1 MENNE
6 VKEVKEYT
14 NGDVL
19 KVLGKMTEEEAGILL
34 AFTNVL
40 EIRNMLNDKEKYDEY
55 LSNVTLISYYY
66 KLFAD
71 EMARFRDRVD
81 ALLTDEPKDFSS
93 DYDKLSEIEKKQTA
107 LEMLNNK
114 DFQKNCCDIIVGD
127 YERIVAEDPTCNA
140 LDKLLG
146 IGKYL
151 RKCIET
157 GLGCDHKYEVE

>member
-1 MENNE
+1 MKNN
-6 VKEVKEYT
+6 EVKEYT

-34 AFTNVL
+34 TFTNVP

-55 LSNVTLISYYY
+55 LSNVTLIADCY

-81 ALLTDEPKDFSS
+81 NLLADEPKDFSS

-140 LDKLLG
+140 LDKLFG

-157 GLGCDHKYEVE
+157 GLGCDHKYEV

>member
-1 MENNE
+1 MKNNE
-6 VKEVKEYT
+6 VREYT
-14 NGDVL
+14 NSDVL
-19 KVLGKMTEEEAGILL
+19 KVLGKMTENEAGILL
-34 AFTNVL
+34 TFTNVPEL
-40 EIRNMLNDKEKYDEY
+40 RNMLNDKEKYNEY
-55 LSNVTLISYYY
+55 ISNVTLIADCY

-81 ALLTDEPKDFSS
+81 DLLIDEPKEFSS

-114 DFQKNCCDIIVGD
+114 NFQKNCCDIIVSD

-146 IGKYL
+146 ISKYF